1 MNINLHFKSIYCG
14 LIFLIISLSYSN
26 VLNDKKQN
34 LSLDSL
40 DTKIIKNALQN
51 QEEDSLEFDFY
62 HEGMLYKVPKQ
73 VGPMWLNLPFLDLKE
88 DSTKLNELTR
98 YNPIKK

>member
-1 MNINLHFKSIYCG
+1 MTINLHFKSIYCG
-14 LIFLIISLSYSN
+14 LIFFLIISLSYSN

-40 DTKIIKNALQN
+40 LDTKIIKNALQN
-51 QEEDSLEFDFY
+51 QKEWTLEFDFY

-73 VGPMWLNLPFLDLKE
+73 VGPLWLNLPSLDLEE
-88 DSTKLNELTR
+88 DSTKLNKVT
-98 YNPIKK
+98 PTTQ